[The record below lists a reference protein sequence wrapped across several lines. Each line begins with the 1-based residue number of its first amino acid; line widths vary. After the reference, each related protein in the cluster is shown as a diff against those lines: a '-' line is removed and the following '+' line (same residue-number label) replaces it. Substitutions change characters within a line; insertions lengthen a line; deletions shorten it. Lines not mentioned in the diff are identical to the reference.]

1 MKCLEGLVDIGL
13 DFGGDWEC
21 SGENIVHYFGLRS
34 VLSGANGRPIS
45 TGIKPISTGIK
56 PISTGIKPISTGI

>member
-45 TGIKPISTGIK
+45 TGIKPISTGI
-56 PISTGIKPISTGI
+56 